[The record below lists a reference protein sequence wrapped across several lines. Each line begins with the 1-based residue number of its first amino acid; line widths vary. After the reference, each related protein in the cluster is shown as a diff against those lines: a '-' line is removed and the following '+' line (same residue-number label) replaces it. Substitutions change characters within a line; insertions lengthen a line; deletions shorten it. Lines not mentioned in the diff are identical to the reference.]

1 MWQSWHH
8 ARCFNSVIYHWY
20 KMLSDVSILVIMS
33 LLWGR
38 LCSPVRVNIWFF
50 VFVFGLY
57 LYLHLKYIL
66 YFGSNVGDMR
76 LVLLS
81 GWSFDLYLYFVFEFA
96 MYLYLHLRCTLYFVD
111 MSLVFVPALE
121 MYFVS
126 GWTFDLYFVF
136 EFALYLYLHLKC
148 ILYFGD
154 MRLVMFSCQGGA
166 GHLAPPTYDRPPT
179 QFVLLCV
186 FLTDHSHS
194 HIMWKGNMIW
204 CS

>member
-1 MWQSWHH
+1 M
-8 ARCFNSVIYHWY
+8 
-20 KMLSDVSILVIMS
+20 
-33 LLWGR
+33 
-38 LCSPVRVNIWFF
+38 
-50 VFVFGLY
+50 
-57 LYLHLKYIL
+57 
-66 YFGSNVGDMR
+66 
-76 LVLLS
+76 
-81 GWSFDLYLYFVFEFA
+81 YLYFVFEFA
-96 MYLYLHLRCTLYFVD
+96 MYLYLHLRCILYFVD

-166 GHLAPPTYDRPPT
+166 GHLAPQTYDRPPT

-194 HIMWKGNMIW
+194 HIM
-204 CS
+204 